1 MHHFRRSPSLERTK
15 RTGIVSEKKTTK
27 PPETESRS
35 IESAMERLEKLIDEM
50 EGDALPL
57 EKLITRYEEGVTLV
71 RLCQE
76 KLDAAE
82 QKIQLITRKA
92 SGPDGLVN
100 FVTDPDES

>member
-1 MHHFRRSPSLERTK
+1 MSDKKSTTTAGSP
-15 RTGIVSEKKTTK
+15 
-27 PPETESRS
+27 S

-57 EKLITRYEEGVTLV
+57 EKLITRYEEGVSLV

-82 QKIQLITRKA
+82 QKIQIITRKA
-92 SGPDGLVN
+92 SGPDGLED
-100 FVTDPDES
+100 FATGSDES

>member
-1 MHHFRRSPSLERTK
+1 M
-15 RTGIVSEKKTTK
+15 SEKKSTPSSA
-27 PPETESRS
+27 PPS

-82 QKIQLITRKA
+82 QKIQIITRKA
-92 SGPDGLVN
+92 SGPDGLED
-100 FVTDPDES
+100 FSTGPDES

>member
-1 MHHFRRSPSLERTK
+1 MN
-15 RTGIVSEKKTTK
+15 EKKPTK
-27 PPETESRS
+27 PPATESPS

-50 EGDALPL
+50 EGEALPL
-57 EKLITRYEEGVTLV
+57 EKLITRYEEGVALV

-92 SGPDGLVN
+92 SGPDGLED
-100 FVTDPDES
+100 FSTSSDES